1 MLGHV
6 PFRIRPW
13 NAATVRPMVEPAP
26 AAFEPGAPT
35 APVDPTAP
43 TAPTAP
49 IGPIAPIA
57 PIGPIGPVA
66 DPVGVRVVP
75 LRPASA
81 WPARRARE
89 RVLSPFR
96 AFPFRTMHLS
106 RMMYADDD

>member
-26 AAFEPGAPT
+26 VAFEPGAPT
-35 APVDPTAP
+35 VPVDPTAP
-43 TAPTAP
+43 T
-49 IGPIAPIA
+49 APIA